1 MSLSIN
7 LAEMW
12 WLKSSQVDTW
22 ERAAFPK
29 TSPVSSREPSWCSAK
44 GRSAPEGLLLA
55 LAQSEL
61 WYGKVI
67 SNNC

>member
-7 LAEMW
+7 SAEMW

-22 ERAAFPK
+22 ERAAFPR
-29 TSPVSSREPSWCSAK
+29 TSPVSSRELSWCSAK
-44 GRSAPEGLLLA
+44 GRSAPEGLLPA
-55 LAQSEL
+55 LAQPEL
-61 WYGKVI
+61 WYGKEI